1 MEVSMTRRFFI
12 PVFVFVTLGVSLS
25 AALMDASFFP
35 ALAQPAQQSAQET
48 AAPGFWSLVF
58 SKGGAVTWMIALL
71 SAVGV
76 PIAAIKLYE
85 FYRMDI
91 FRPQGF
97 EEALSD
103 MRRGNINGLAARL
116 DALVHPAAPL
126 IAFALSQSSGDRLSA
141 AVLREELTRRA
152 QFLVRHLSRQIWV
165 LELIAASAPL
175 FGLLGTVLG
184 MIVAFQ
190 GVGQGIGGADT
201 ALLASGI
208 WEALLTTAF
217 GLGVA
222 LPFSI
227 LAAIFNNAVDGVRD
241 MVEDALTEILVRAE
255 TKAQG

>member
-25 AALMDASFFP
+25 AALMDASLFP

-48 AAPGFWSLVF
+48 AVPGFWSLVF

-126 IAFALSQSSGDRLSA
+126 IACLLYTSDA
-141 AVLREELTRRA
+141 ADE
-152 QFLVRHLSRQIWV
+152 
-165 LELIAASAPL
+165 
-175 FGLLGTVLG
+175 
-184 MIVAFQ
+184 
-190 GVGQGIGGADT
+190 
-201 ALLASGI
+201 
-208 WEALLTTAF
+208 
-217 GLGVA
+217 
-222 LPFSI
+222 
-227 LAAIFNNAVDGVRD
+227 
-241 MVEDALTEILVRAE
+241 
-255 TKAQG
+255 